1 MTALRGGWGRSRE
14 GVPANLSSARP
25 PPHHGSKPPYLGKS
39 SDPQFL
45 NLLHTHA
52 PLPSACVAAGHRE
65 GGPGRVPRGLPLC
78 SEPRLPHPTAKRLA
92 CRTPRRTPA
101 RDSHTRSCF
110 GGRDSPPL
118 PIPLMSSVA
127 GNGQGAAAEGR
138 EGQKGR
144 RRKRKPVSVC
154 AAGVGEPASQSHRP
168 GRVGPELPRS
178 LHAAALRPA
187 PDVVRWVSE
196 VPSAPASCVL
206 AQVRRALC
214 RALQPDPGGD
224 CGMNPPARLQAHGVQ
239 RGHPS
244 ALDRQPPGP
253 TSLQREAT
261 SSSPDA
267 RGSPDIPKQRT
278 PFLPRTLGNGRPG

>member
-1 MTALRGGWGRSRE
+1 MI
-14 GVPANLSSARP
+14 
-25 PPHHGSKPPYLGKS
+25 
-39 SDPQFL
+39 PQFL
-45 NLLHTHA
+45 DLLHTHA
-52 PLPSACVAAGHRE
+52 PCYQPVSQPGIGKVALGASRVASRSVLSLGFLIRLQSAWRAGHR
-65 GGPGRVPRGLPLC
+65 GGPQPATATHIPVLEGETAPL
-78 SEPRLPHPTAKRLA
+78 
-92 CRTPRRTPA
+92 
-101 RDSHTRSCF
+101 
-110 GGRDSPPL
+110 L

-224 CGMNPPARLQAHGVQ
+224 CGMKPPAPARLQAHGVQ
-239 RGHPS
+239 RGHLS
-244 ALDRQPPGP
+244 ALDCQPPGP
-253 TSLQREAT
+253 TSLQ
-261 SSSPDA
+261 
-267 RGSPDIPKQRT
+267 
-278 PFLPRTLGNGRPG
+278 